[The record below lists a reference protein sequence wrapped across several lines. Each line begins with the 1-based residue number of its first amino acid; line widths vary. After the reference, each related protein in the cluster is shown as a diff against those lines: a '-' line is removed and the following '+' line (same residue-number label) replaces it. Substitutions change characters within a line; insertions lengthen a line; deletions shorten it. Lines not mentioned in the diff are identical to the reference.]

1 MTISIFA
8 SPKLRRL
15 SAPLRALIRTALAA
29 EGRRAR
35 EVAVMLTDDA
45 ELRALNREWRCID
58 RATDVLSFSYDEAG
72 AGETVRREARRVS
85 RVPGDARRS
94 PGARLTGNPSRPR
107 VPVNGDVVIS
117 LDRVRDQARRYRV
130 SEGAELARLVIHGA
144 LHLAG
149 LDHQRPAERRRM
161 RKREDA
167 VLRAS
172 RSEARA
178 LDRELGPATGVSR
191 RSDVR
196 RPRVP
201 RDPNPRRR

>member
-35 EVAVMLTDDA
+35 EVAVMLTGDA

-72 AGETVRREARRVS
+72 AGETVRREAPRRS

-94 PGARLTGNPSRPR
+94 PGARLAGNASRPP
-107 VPVNGDVVIS
+107 VPENGGVVLS
-117 LDRVRDQARRYRV
+117 SARVRRHAWRRR
-130 SEGAELARLVIHGA
+130 RC
-144 LHLAG
+144 
-149 LDHQRPAERRRM
+149 AER
-161 RKREDA
+161 
-167 VLRAS
+167 
-172 RSEARA
+172 AR
-178 LDRELGPATGVSR
+178 
-191 RSDVR
+191 
-196 RPRVP
+196 
-201 RDPNPRRR
+201 